1 MAMSAD
7 RSATIKDVAAHA
19 AVSVATVSAVIN
31 ENKYVSPE
39 LAQRVHA
46 SIATLGYQR
55 NSFARGLKTQ
65 ISHCIGLIVPDI
77 TNPFYT
83 NIARGVEQVTHAHD
97 YSLILGNTD
106 EDPEKEKKYLQ
117 LLESKQA
124 DGLIIAVTDHSYAYL
139 QSLPIQ
145 NLALVS
151 IDRSLFDLGIDT
163 VMVDNKVGAKTA
175 IEHLIALGHRRIG
188 LLMGV
193 RGIAPTEERLLG
205 YIEAL
210 EEHGIAVDPELIV
223 TTRPRVDGGERGAS
237 QVLTYRDRPT
247 ALFMMDGTMV
257 VGALQ
262 TIAKMGLRCP
272 EDVAIACF
280 DDFVWAPVMRPH
292 LTVVDQ
298 PTYEIGQQ
306 SAHLL
311 FDRLQNKEREPQEIR
326 LKTHLI
332 IRESCGA
339 GIVEA
344 ERARAHKAFEFSQ
357 TPSAKL

>member
-1 MAMSAD
+1 MKASSKHMATSAD
-7 RSATIKDVAAHA
+7 RPTTIKDVALHA
-19 AVSVATVSAVIN
+19 AVSVATVSAVMN

-39 LAQRVHA
+39 LVDRVRE
-46 SIATLGYQR
+46 SIAALGYQR

-65 ISHCIGLIVPDI
+65 VSHSIGLIVPDI

-83 NIARGVEQVTHAHD
+83 NIVRGVADVANAHN
-97 YSLILGNTD
+97 YSVILGNTD

-117 LLESKQA
+117 LLDSRQA
-124 DGLIIAVTDHSYAYL
+124 DGLIIAVTDHSHEYL

-163 VMVDNKVGAKTA
+163 VMVDNRTGAQTA

-188 LLMGV
+188 IVTGV

-205 YIEAL
+205 YTDAL
-210 EEHGIAVDPELIV
+210 EKHGIAVDPALIAV
-223 TTRPRVDGGERGAS
+223 AYPRVEGGKCGTTQLLSLAE
-237 QVLTYRDRPT
+237 RPT
-247 ALFMMDGTMV
+247 ALFIMAGIMV
-257 VGALQ
+257 IGALQ
-262 TIAKMGLRCP
+262 ALANFGLHCP
-272 EDVAIACF
+272 EDIALASF
-280 DDFVWAPVMRPH
+280 DDFVWASVMRPH

-311 FDRLQNKEREPQEIR
+311 FERLQDRERAPREVR
-326 LKTHLI
+326 LRTQLI
-332 IRESCGA
+332 VRESCGS
-339 GIVEA
+339 
-344 ERARAHKAFEFSQ
+344 HKA
-357 TPSAKL
+357 T